1 MSAQKETQKSSNLKI
16 SPGNTRPSASSGL
29 LVAVGNG
36 IENAAEVVYRSL
48 PPNARR
54 VVDDWLEG
62 DGHYQVLSTVEI
74 VGKYLEA
81 KKQKLRPASITTYGA
96 VLYPFA
102 RANSEVPTTPEPIEA
117 YLAPFSNENTTARHK
132 YNVLRAFY
140 NWLSRRGLI
149 STNPMTM
156 VDRPAGQADEIVP
169 LNAEQNQVLH
179 DFPKTDREQGYI
191 GLMLDHGFRLSE
203 VTRLNVGD
211 IYNDRVY
218 VHGKERKEFFPLL
231 GEVREWL
238 LKLAGGRALD
248 EPLFVGRQ
256 GRLSD
261 SQVQLGIK
269 HLLERAGV
277 NGVRASPHT
286 LRHTFSTLAYLAGCD
301 WDAVELLLRQKE
313 KRRGVTNRYIHLS
326 PEQRLKLVR
335 EKLERYSPLRLLAKA
350 ELGEKPDFHQ
360 LGLRHTGTVPLIE
373 GEPAEL
379 LIHLLDQMEVLGETA
394 RQIKFQLG
402 GNGHKAE
409 LLQYIT
415 EELKHQVNK

>member
-1 MSAQKETQKSSNLKI
+1 MKRRNLARSEI
-16 SPGNTRPSASSGL
+16 SQI
-29 LVAVGNG
+29 G
-36 IENAAEVVYRSL
+36 IEGFHGQDSLQFKAAVYDKLRAALGKSGVDLLLPQLMREAGQTGQKPAEQACEQVPTFWDHKIAHIPRPLKESPEEIHEQVMAAFAAAERTGEPVYLTVRT
-48 PPNARR
+48 
-54 VVDDWLEG
+54 EG
-62 DGHYQVLSTVEI
+62 NKPTKSDHSTKALI
-74 VGKYLEA
+74 DRFLEA
-81 KKQKLRPASITTYGA
+81 KKNKLQPDSITTYTA
-96 VLYPFA
+96 VLRHFA
-102 RANSEVPTTPEPIEA
+102 SVYSELPLEPEPIEK

-203 VTRLNVGD
+203 VIRLNVGD
-211 IYNDRVY
+211 IYDDRVY

-269 HLLERAGV
+269 QLLERAGV

-286 LRHTFSTLAYLAGCD
+286 LRHTFSTLAWRD
-301 WDAVELLLRQKE
+301 
-313 KRRGVTNRYIHLS
+313 I
-326 PEQRLKLVR
+326 
-335 EKLERYSPLRLLAKA
+335 
-350 ELGEKPDFHQ
+350 
-360 LGLRHTGTVPLIE
+360 
-373 GEPAEL
+373 
-379 LIHLLDQMEVLGETA
+379 A
-394 RQIKFQLG
+394 R
-402 GNGHKAE
+402 
-409 LLQYIT
+409 
-415 EELKHQVNK
+415 